1 MTCMNHARNLPF
13 WQGCV
18 FRIVLG
24 ACLCAYIIRVNYNH
38 TPPYKCL
45 DALVLASLGKRHWT
59 RVVFGRIYVLLLLFF
74 VCVYLLL
81 YMHGRRVYAGLRH
94 GLSLGNRHEDG
105 SWGDGDLDE
114 SRGLF

>member
-1 MTCMNHARNLPF
+1 MTRLTRLFIYYIALLTASHA
-13 WQGCV
+13 
-18 FRIVLG
+18 
-24 ACLCAYIIRVNYNH
+24 ASDH